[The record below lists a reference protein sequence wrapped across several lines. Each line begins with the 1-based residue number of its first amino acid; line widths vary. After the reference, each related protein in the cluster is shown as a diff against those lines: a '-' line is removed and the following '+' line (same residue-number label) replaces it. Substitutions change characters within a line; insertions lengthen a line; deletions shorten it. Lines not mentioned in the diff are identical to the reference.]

1 MCVLRDLK
9 RGSRTC
15 ISRHRR
21 AFARTQLARHTRRM
35 LYRRPLALA
44 LTLTALGSACGS
56 PAARDN
62 AGTSSSAGGESNTN
76 GIQRGAA
83 LPVLTERQLAE
94 DASAPGVIVD
104 EHSAWVMIPSFH
116 LAFEM
121 PAHWYWMS
129 VEELR
134 AQTMRTTGRAISDS
148 EWADV
153 QRSFRAT
160 VHQWRM
166 DDASHAGQLVPSV
179 RLFLAEGGG
188 TPPPDACSNFILQ
201 FMRSQYPDAQVI
213 SDAQH
218 TLEGRPFVRC
228 AYDHGA
234 PTVMGVLPGRTEI
247 AVVNGESHSIL
258 IVSLGP
264 QTDEVAANLDAVI
277 ATVRTIQ

>member
-1 MCVLRDLK
+1 MTYTRALPF
-9 RGSRTC
+9 
-15 ISRHRR
+15 
-21 AFARTQLARHTRRM
+21 AFAFATLA
-35 LYRRPLALA
+35 
-44 LTLTALGSACGS
+44 SACGAS
-56 PAARDN
+56 NAAQESNN
-62 AGTSSSAGGESNTN
+62 ATSNSGGEAVSG
-76 GIQRGAA
+76 GIQRGAE
-83 LPVLTERQLAE
+83 LPLLTERQLAD
-94 DASAPGVIVD
+94 DATNPSVIVD

-129 VEELR
+129 VDELR
-134 AQTMRTTGRAISDS
+134 AQTMRTTGRAISDA

-166 DDASHAGQLVPSV
+166 DDASHGGQLVPSV

-201 FMRSQYPDAQVI
+201 FMRTQYPDAQLI

-218 TLEGRPFVRC
+218 TLEGRPLVRC
-228 AYDHGA
+228 AYDHNA
-234 PTVMGVLPGRTEI
+234 PTVMGALPGRTEI

-277 ATVRTIQ
+277 ATARTTP